1 MLMNSLSDFNKDKI
15 FGYLK
20 SEELIYKLNQE
31 SNIIGRDTDS
41 TIVLNHPSISKK
53 HARIDFDIQTNNGF
67 LIDLNSTHGTFIN
80 NMKLNPN
87 ESIKLNSG
95 DVISFGQSDEKYI
108 YQQKNELLI
117 SNNNDFGFQIKDN
130 KISLVNDNDYES
142 ASINHLNGMNFKLNS
157 FNPNNLND
165 LDNKK
170 DEEINY
176 KNNNLFN
183 SGKNNEIN
191 NVYEDDD
198 IKEEINS
205 QDNFK
210 FGQNQMTEII
220 EETNPEIQ
228 SNTLQLSSNNNNF
241 QPKINNNKSRT
252 SNNISNINSNFNN
265 NNQNNNNIN
274 NNQKNSLYNELYN
287 KNKLLEIELKGKNN
301 EIKNL
306 TDIYNQLKDNY
317 NKLNAKHNALMIYA
331 SDIQKKN
338 DVLELE
344 IQNKESKISENIQNK
359 DESSI
364 NKILL
369 EKDSLISHLEEE
381 NQLYKEQL
389 DKIKQRLLGEGG
401 PSNLENQNISNLID
415 KLNNELLSEII
426 KYKQIINKYLS
437 YETTCSRKWNELLL
451 SNDTLKEKVASLS
464 NNWNDDIKKY
474 NNILR
479 TNDIRLQSALEKV
492 SDKISGGFDIKKEE
506 AAKYLVEQ
514 MNIVLGEKNH
524 LLQTNSI
531 LTKKNTEL
539 EIENNKLKKEIT
551 ELEIEKRNGD
561 SKALL
566 AKIDEL
572 KDIIKKKDIMYEPE
586 KIINYQNII
595 LELDIKNKQKDKLI
609 REYKNKMDNF
619 LKNNTFLNFDDRE
632 VVNSVSKVLNQKDQ
646 VIQSLKNKI
655 IDNEINNEINNEF

>member
-1 MLMNSLSDFNKDKI
+1 MNSLSDMNKDKI

-87 ESIKLNSG
+87 ESNKLNSG

-170 DEEINY
+170 EEEINY

-183 SGKNNEIN
+183 SGNNNEIN

-241 QPKINNNKSRT
+241 QPKINNNNKSRV
-252 SNNISNINSNFNN
+252 NNNLSNINSN
-265 NNQNNNNIN
+265 NQNYNNIN
-274 NNQKNSLYNELYN
+274 NSQKNSLYNELYN

-306 TDIYNQLKDNY
+306 SDIYNTLKDNY

-344 IQNKESKISENIQNK
+344 IQNKESKISENIRNN
-359 DESSI
+359 DESNI

-401 PSNLENQNISNLID
+401 PNNLENQNISNLID

-451 SNDTLKEKVASLS
+451 TNDTLKEKVASLS

-479 TNDIRLQSALEKV
+479 NNDIRLQSALEKV

-561 SKALL
+561 NKALL

-572 KDIIKKKDIMYEPE
+572 KDVIKKKDIMYEPE

>member
-1 MLMNSLSDFNKDKI
+1 MNSLSDLNKDKI

-87 ESIKLNSG
+87 ESIRLNSG

-108 YQQKNELLI
+108 YQQENELLI

-170 DEEINY
+170 EEEINY

-183 SGKNNEIN
+183 SGNNNEIN

-241 QPKINNNKSRT
+241 QPKINNNNKSRV
-252 SNNISNINSNFNN
+252 NNNLSNINSN
-265 NNQNNNNIN
+265 NQNYNNIN
-274 NNQKNSLYNELYN
+274 NSQKNSLYNELYN

-306 TDIYNQLKDNY
+306 SDIYNTLKDNY

-344 IQNKESKISENIQNK
+344 IQNKESKISENIRNN
-359 DESSI
+359 DESNI

-401 PSNLENQNISNLID
+401 PNNLENQNISNLID

-451 SNDTLKEKVASLS
+451 TNDTLKEKVASLS

-479 TNDIRLQSALEKV
+479 NNDIRLQSALEKV

-561 SKALL
+561 NKALL

-572 KDIIKKKDIMYEPE
+572 KDVIKKKDIMYEPE

>member
-1 MLMNSLSDFNKDKI
+1 MNSLSDMNKDKI

-170 DEEINY
+170 EEEINY

-183 SGKNNEIN
+183 SGNNNEIN

-241 QPKINNNKSRT
+241 QPKINNNKSRV
-252 SNNISNINSNFNN
+252 SNNLSNINSN
-265 NNQNNNNIN
+265 NQNYNNIN
-274 NNQKNSLYNELYN
+274 NSQKNSLYNELYN

-306 TDIYNQLKDNY
+306 SDIYNTLKDNY

-344 IQNKESKISENIQNK
+344 IQNKESKISENIQNNN
-359 DESSI
+359 ESNI

-381 NQLYKEQL
+381 NQLYKEQV

-401 PSNLENQNISNLID
+401 PNNLENQNISNLID

-451 SNDTLKEKVASLS
+451 TNDTLKEKVASLS

-479 TNDIRLQSALEKV
+479 NNDIRLQSALEKV

-561 SKALL
+561 NKALL

-572 KDIIKKKDIMYEPE
+572 KDVIKKKDIMYEPE

>member
-1 MLMNSLSDFNKDKI
+1 MNSLSDFNKDKI

>member
-1 MLMNSLSDFNKDKI
+1 MNSLSDMNKDKI

-87 ESIKLNSG
+87 ESIRLNSG

-170 DEEINY
+170 EEEINY

-183 SGKNNEIN
+183 SGNNNEIN

-241 QPKINNNKSRT
+241 QPKINNNNKSRV
-252 SNNISNINSNFNN
+252 NNNLSNINSN
-265 NNQNNNNIN
+265 NQNYNNIN
-274 NNQKNSLYNELYN
+274 NSQKNSLYNELYN

-306 TDIYNQLKDNY
+306 SDIYNTLKDNY

-344 IQNKESKISENIQNK
+344 IQNKESKISENIRNN
-359 DESSI
+359 DESNI

-401 PSNLENQNISNLID
+401 PNNLENQNISNLID

-451 SNDTLKEKVASLS
+451 TNDTLKEKVASLS

-479 TNDIRLQSALEKV
+479 NNDIRLQSALEKV

-561 SKALL
+561 NKALL

-572 KDIIKKKDIMYEPE
+572 KDVIKKKDIMYEPE

-619 LKNNTFLNFDDRE
+619 LKNNTFLNFNDRE

>member
-1 MLMNSLSDFNKDKI
+1 MNSLSDMNKDKI

-87 ESIKLNSG
+87 ESIRLNSG

-108 YQQKNELLI
+108 YQQENELLI

-170 DEEINY
+170 EEEINY

-183 SGKNNEIN
+183 SGNNNEIN

-241 QPKINNNKSRT
+241 QPKINNNNKSRV
-252 SNNISNINSNFNN
+252 NNNLSNINSN
-265 NNQNNNNIN
+265 NQNYNNIN
-274 NNQKNSLYNELYN
+274 NSQKNSLYNELYN

-306 TDIYNQLKDNY
+306 SDIYNTLKDNY

-344 IQNKESKISENIQNK
+344 IQNKESKISENIRNN
-359 DESSI
+359 DESNI

-401 PSNLENQNISNLID
+401 PNNLENQNISNLID

-451 SNDTLKEKVASLS
+451 TNDTLKEKVASLS

-479 TNDIRLQSALEKV
+479 NNDIRLQSALEKV

-561 SKALL
+561 NKALL

-572 KDIIKKKDIMYEPE
+572 KDVIKKKDIMYEPE

>member
-1 MLMNSLSDFNKDKI
+1 MNSLSDMNKDKI

-170 DEEINY
+170 EEEINY

-183 SGKNNEIN
+183 SGNNNEIN

-220 EETNPEIQ
+220 EETNPEMQ

-241 QPKINNNKSRT
+241 QPKINNNNKSRV
-252 SNNISNINSNFNN
+252 NNNLSNINSN
-265 NNQNNNNIN
+265 NQNYNNIN
-274 NNQKNSLYNELYN
+274 NSQKNSLYNELYN

-306 TDIYNQLKDNY
+306 SDIYNTLKDNY

-344 IQNKESKISENIQNK
+344 IQNKESKISENIRNN
-359 DESSI
+359 DESNI

-401 PSNLENQNISNLID
+401 PNNLENQNISNLID

-451 SNDTLKEKVASLS
+451 TNDTLKEKVASLS

-479 TNDIRLQSALEKV
+479 NNDIRLQSALEKV

-561 SKALL
+561 NKALL

-572 KDIIKKKDIMYEPE
+572 KDVIKKKEIMYEPE

>member
-1 MLMNSLSDFNKDKI
+1 MNSLSDLNKDKI

-170 DEEINY
+170 EEEINY

-241 QPKINNNKSRT
+241 QPKINNNKSRV
-252 SNNISNINSNFNN
+252 SNNLSNINSYS
-265 NNQNNNNIN
+265 QKNNNIN
-274 NNQKNSLYNELYN
+274 NSQKNSLYNELYN

-306 TDIYNQLKDNY
+306 SDIYNTLKDNY

-344 IQNKESKISENIQNK
+344 IQNKESKISENIRNN
-359 DESSI
+359 DESNI

-401 PSNLENQNISNLID
+401 PNNLENQNISNLID

-451 SNDTLKEKVASLS
+451 TNDTLKEKVASLS

-479 TNDIRLQSALEKV
+479 NNDIRLQSALEKV

-561 SKALL
+561 NKALL

-572 KDIIKKKDIMYEPE
+572 KDVIKKKDIMYEPE

>member
-1 MLMNSLSDFNKDKI
+1 MNSLSDLNKDKI

-95 DVISFGQSDEKYI
+95 DVISFGQSDVKYI

-157 FNPNNLND
+157 FNPSSLND

-183 SGKNNEIN
+183 SGNNNEIN

-241 QPKINNNKSRT
+241 QPKINNNKSRV
-252 SNNISNINSNFNN
+252 SNNLSNINSN
-265 NNQNNNNIN
+265 NQKNNNIN
-274 NNQKNSLYNELYN
+274 NINNSQKNSLYNELYN

-344 IQNKESKISENIQNK
+344 IQNKESKISENIRNN
-359 DESSI
+359 DESNI

-381 NQLYKEQL
+381 NQLYKEQV
-389 DKIKQRLLGEGG
+389 DRIKQRLLGEGG
-401 PSNLENQNISNLID
+401 PNNLENQNISNLID

-464 NNWNDDIKKY
+464 NNWNEDIKKY

-561 SKALL
+561 NKALL

-572 KDIIKKKDIMYEPE
+572 KDVIKKKEIMYEPE

>member
-1 MLMNSLSDFNKDKI
+1 MNSLSDFNKDKI

-170 DEEINY
+170 DEEINF

-191 NVYEDDD
+191 NVYEDYD

-241 QPKINNNKSRT
+241 QPKINNNKSRA
-252 SNNISNINSNFNN
+252 SNNISNINSNFNS

-344 IQNKESKISENIQNK
+344 IQNKESKISENIKNN
-359 DESSI
+359 DESNI

-401 PSNLENQNISNLID
+401 PNNLENQNISNLID

-572 KDIIKKKDIMYEPE
+572 KDVIKKKDIMYEPE

>member
-1 MLMNSLSDFNKDKI
+1 MNSLSDMNKDKI

-87 ESIKLNSG
+87 ESIRLNSG

-170 DEEINY
+170 EEEINY

-183 SGKNNEIN
+183 SGNNNEIN

-220 EETNPEIQ
+220 EETNPEMQ

-241 QPKINNNKSRT
+241 QPKINNNNKSRV
-252 SNNISNINSNFNN
+252 NNNLSNINSN
-265 NNQNNNNIN
+265 NQNYNNIN
-274 NNQKNSLYNELYN
+274 NSQKNSLYNELYN

-306 TDIYNQLKDNY
+306 SDIYNTLKDNY

-344 IQNKESKISENIQNK
+344 IQNKESKISENIRNN
-359 DESSI
+359 DESNI

-401 PSNLENQNISNLID
+401 PNNLENQNISNLID

-451 SNDTLKEKVASLS
+451 TNDTLKEKVASLS

-479 TNDIRLQSALEKV
+479 NNDIRLQSALEKV

-561 SKALL
+561 NKALL

-572 KDIIKKKDIMYEPE
+572 KDVIKKKDIMYEPE

>member
-1 MLMNSLSDFNKDKI
+1 MNSLSDMNKDKI

-87 ESIKLNSG
+87 ESIRLNSG

-170 DEEINY
+170 EEEINY

-183 SGKNNEIN
+183 SGNNNEIN

-241 QPKINNNKSRT
+241 QPKINNNNKSRV
-252 SNNISNINSNFNN
+252 NNNLSNINSS
-265 NNQNNNNIN
+265 NQNYNNIN
-274 NNQKNSLYNELYN
+274 NSQKNSLYNELYN

-306 TDIYNQLKDNY
+306 SDIYNTLKDNY

-344 IQNKESKISENIQNK
+344 IQNKESKISENIRNN
-359 DESSI
+359 DESNI

-401 PSNLENQNISNLID
+401 PNNLENQNISNLID

-451 SNDTLKEKVASLS
+451 TNDTLKEKVASLS

-479 TNDIRLQSALEKV
+479 NNDIRLQSALEKV

-561 SKALL
+561 NKALL

-572 KDIIKKKDIMYEPE
+572 KDVIKKKEIMYEPE

>member
-1 MLMNSLSDFNKDKI
+1 MNSLSDFNKDKI

-344 IQNKESKISENIQNK
+344 IQNKESKISENIKSN
-359 DESSI
+359 DESNI

-401 PSNLENQNISNLID
+401 PNNLENQNISNLID

-572 KDIIKKKDIMYEPE
+572 KDVIKKKDIMYEPE

>member
-1 MLMNSLSDFNKDKI
+1 MLMNSLSELNKDKI

-20 SEELIYKLNQE
+20 SEELVYKLTQE

-108 YQQKNELLI
+108 YQQTNELLI

-157 FNPNNLND
+157 FNPNSLND

-176 KNNNLFN
+176 KNNILFN
-183 SGKNNEIN
+183 SGKKNEIN
-191 NVYEDDD
+191 NIYEDDD

-241 QPKINNNKSRT
+241 QPKINNNKSRV
-252 SNNISNINSNFNN
+252 SNNLSNINSNS
-265 NNQNNNNIN
+265 QNNNNFN

-344 IQNKESKISENIQNK
+344 IQSKESKISENIQHN
-359 DESSI
+359 DESNI
-364 NKILL
+364 NKVLL

-401 PSNLENQNISNLID
+401 PNNLENQNISNLID

-479 TNDIRLQSALEKV
+479 NNDVRLQSALEKV

-561 SKALL
+561 NKALL

-572 KDIIKKKDIMYEPE
+572 KDVIKKKDIMYEPE

-655 IDNEINNEINNEF
+655 IDNEINNEINNEFK

>member
-1 MLMNSLSDFNKDKI
+1 MNSLSDLNKDKI

-87 ESIKLNSG
+87 ESIRLNSG

-170 DEEINY
+170 EEEINY

-183 SGKNNEIN
+183 SGNNNEIN

-241 QPKINNNKSRT
+241 QPKINNNNKSRV
-252 SNNISNINSNFNN
+252 NNNLSNINSN
-265 NNQNNNNIN
+265 NQNYNNIN
-274 NNQKNSLYNELYN
+274 NSQKNSLYNELYN

-306 TDIYNQLKDNY
+306 SDIYNTLKDNY

-344 IQNKESKISENIQNK
+344 IQNKESKISENIRNN
-359 DESSI
+359 DESNI

-401 PSNLENQNISNLID
+401 PNNLENQNISNLID

-451 SNDTLKEKVASLS
+451 TNDTLKEKVASLS

-479 TNDIRLQSALEKV
+479 NNDIRLQSALEKV

-561 SKALL
+561 NKALL

-572 KDIIKKKDIMYEPE
+572 KDVIKKKDIMYEPE